1 TAMKKQQIVRP
12 GEGIE
17 YEWASDHIFV
27 KTTGDIGEGRVSFVE
42 DTLKPGFHLERH
54 YHKKMA
60 EIFYILEGEITFIF
74 DNETVV
80 VGPGTT
86 VNVPPNVWHE
96 AISENGARMLSV
108 FSPAGFEDYLAEM
121 KKLTD
126 DEFADSEF
134 MNALGE
140 KYDIYTR

>member
-1 TAMKKQQIVRP
+1 MNKQQIVLP

-27 KTTGDIGEGRVSFVE
+27 KTTGDLANGRVSLVE
-42 DTLKPGFHLERH
+42 DTLKPGFHLGRH

-60 EIFYILEGEITFIF
+60 EIFYVLEGEIKYVF
-74 DNETVV
+74 DDETVV
-80 VGPGTT
+80 VTAGTT

-96 AISENGARMLSV
+96 AFSENGARMLSV
-108 FSPAGFEDYLAEM
+108 FSPSGFEDYLAEM
-121 KKLTD
+121 KTLT
-126 DEFADSEF
+126 EEQFADAEF